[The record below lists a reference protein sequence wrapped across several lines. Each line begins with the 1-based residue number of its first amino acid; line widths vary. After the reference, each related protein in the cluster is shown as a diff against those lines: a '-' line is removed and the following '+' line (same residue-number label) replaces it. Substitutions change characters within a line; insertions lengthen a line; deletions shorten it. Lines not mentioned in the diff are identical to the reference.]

1 MTFKEIYQALTA
13 QTTIPVTYYAYPE
26 GQVPDLPFMV
36 YYYPSNNDDPA
47 DNVNYGRIQRLNVE
61 LYTSEKDFSTEEDVE
76 EVLIPL
82 GVFTKTES
90 YLNSENMYEVLY
102 EMEVAIDGEN

>member
-1 MTFKEIYQALTA
+1 MTFKEIYQTLTA
-13 QTTIPVTYYAYPE
+13 QTDIPVTYYAYPE

-36 YYYPSNNDDPA
+36 YYYPSSNDDPA
-47 DNVNYGRIQRLNVE
+47 DNVNYGRIRTLNVE
-61 LYTSEKDFSTEEDVE
+61 LYTAEKDFDTEEDVE
-76 EVLIPL
+76 ELLAGL